1 MKKRG
6 QSPTGQI
13 WCYKFLKLA
22 VGASEYQAIFLQE
35 VGGGGQRRKETIYS
49 ATIADTCNSLNERTA
64 GNSSNLI
71 NNNWIQKLSRRIRLI
86 EAKRNN

>member
-35 VGGGGQRRKETIYS
+35 VGGGGKEEKKLYTMQRLQICVTV
-49 ATIADTCNSLNERTA
+49 
-64 GNSSNLI
+64 
-71 NNNWIQKLSRRIRLI
+71 
-86 EAKRNN
+86 